1 MNVVTRGD
9 LDGLACTVFIGL
21 MEDVDKIRFSHP
33 KDMQDG
39 KVPITEDDVIVNLPY
54 VPGAGMWFD
63 HHSSQEQMI
72 DVAGDFKGRYEVA
85 PSAARVIYEYYDSPK
100 LKPYDEMLVEVDRV
114 DSADLNMEDVTD
126 PEGWVLLPHTCD
138 PRSGLA
144 RFQDYFTLL
153 VDLITK
159 QTPIEE
165 IMEHPEVKSRTEKLL
180 GDQEDFAK
188 PQMELSHL
196 DGNVIVTDLRGKRD
210 LPSGNRFLIYTLLPG
225 RQRSGPHIRGH
236 KQQHG
241 RRRGAQH
248 LQPDLQDERRRV
260 FERIW
265 RRRSPRGGNGAVR
278 CGRRRGKG
286 QRGNRQAQG
295 GRIGATPRARR

>member
-1 MNVVTRGD
+1 
-9 LDGLACTVFIGL
+9 
-21 MEDVDKIRFSHP
+21 
-33 KDMQDG
+33 MQDG

-188 PQMELSHL
+188 SQMELSHL

-210 LPSGNRFLIYTLLPG
+210 LPSGNRFLIYTLFPEG
-225 RQRSGPHIRGH
+225 NVQARIFGGINNSTVVAVGH
-236 KQQHG
+236 SIFNRTCKTNVGEFLNGYGGGGH
-241 RRRGAQH
+241 RGAGTAQF
-248 LQPDLQDERRRV
+248 DADVAEERV
-260 FERIW
+260 NEVIAKLKAA
-265 RRRSPRGGNGAVR
+265 G
-278 CGRRRGKG
+278 
-286 QRGNRQAQG
+286 
-295 GRIGATPRARR
+295 